1 MCKPSFATERKAA
14 EWGGGGRSA
23 RIKKI
28 VKNANDMYGSGNVKN
43 GITINFFVDLFERL
57 GEDMKIYS
65 TQILPPFYFKI
76 KGCIILERIRPKI
89 KDTMNSDS
97 PYSGFR

>member
-1 MCKPSFATERKAA
+1 MVLVMLKMELQSMYFA
-14 EWGGGGRSA
+14 
-23 RIKKI
+23 
-28 VKNANDMYGSGNVKN
+28 
-43 GITINFFVDLFERL
+43 DLTERL

-89 KDTMNSDS
+89 NKWIVIVLIQASVRDT
-97 PYSGFR
+97 